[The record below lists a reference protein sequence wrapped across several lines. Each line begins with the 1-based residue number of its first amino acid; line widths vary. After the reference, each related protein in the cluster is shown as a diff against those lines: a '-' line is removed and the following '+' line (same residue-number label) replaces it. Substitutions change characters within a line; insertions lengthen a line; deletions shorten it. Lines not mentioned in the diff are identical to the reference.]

1 MKEKL
6 KETVDSRNINQHKLH
21 KTFFQRDMADGELN
35 DFSRRTEADKVLHNK
50 AFNIAKNK
58 KYYDYQCGIASM
70 FYKFFDKKPLE
81 VLLKMRVCRISS
93 KNYTNQLLQY
103 LKNKK

>member
-50 AFNIAKNK
+50 AFNIAKIKNIMIINAELL
-58 KYYDYQCGIASM
+58 QCFIS
-70 FYKFFDKKPLE
+70 FLIKKPW
-81 VLLKMRVCRISS
+81 R
-93 KNYTNQLLQY
+93 YY
-103 LKNKK
+103 